1 MKKLIIWPVL
11 RYFLFAATLM
21 LAGCATTLRL
31 PVPEKLTN
39 AVEVKGF
46 QQVRIWGDEASEDL
60 KAKIVERHK
69 QMQQRRPELVKK
81 RRRTASY
88 LALSGGGSNGAFGAG
103 ILNGWSQSGKR
114 PEFEIVSG
122 VSTGA
127 LMAPFAFLG
136 SAYDRQLREIYT
148 LYSTADLIRPQV
160 FAGLMGGD
168 ALSDTKPLQRL
179 IAKYVDRKLI
189 AEIAREHAKGR
200 RLMVGTTNIDADR
213 PVIWDMGRIAMAK
226 PEKKALRLF
235 RSVLL
240 ASASLPGLFPPVYI
254 TVTADGQTYEEMHVD
269 GGTTEN
275 AFLLPAQLDFRD
287 LNKFANQDVQR
298 RIYIIANDKTGPSP
312 DVTQSTVFGIA
323 GRSIATLIKQQLEGD
338 LIKIYLRAKQGRID
352 YNLVS
357 IPLTFKGKSNEP
369 FDRSYMRQLYELGFT
384 MGQRGIEWSKK
395 PPGI

>member
-1 MKKLIIWPVL
+1 M
-11 RYFLFAATLM
+11 
-21 LAGCATTLRL
+21 
-31 PVPEKLTN
+31 
-39 AVEVKGF
+39 
-46 QQVRIWGDEASEDL
+46 WGDEALPDIEQL
-60 KAKIVERHK
+60 VAQRI
-69 QMQQRRPELVKK
+69 QQTKEKRPQLFRK
-81 RRRTASY
+81 RDRIISY

-103 ILNGWSQSGKR
+103 LLNGWSASGNR

-122 VSTGA
+122 VSIGA

-136 SAYDRQLREIYT
+136 PAYDKQLRELYT
-148 LYSTADLIRPQV
+148 LYSTKDLIKPQIL
-160 FAGLMGGD
+160 AGLTGGS
-168 ALSDTKPLQRL
+168 ALSDTKPMQ
-179 IAKYVDRKLI
+179 KLI
-189 AEIAREHAKGR
+189 AHYVDENLIAAIASEHAKGR
-200 RLMVGTTNIDADR
+200 RLLVGTTNIDADR
-213 PVIWDMGRIAMAK
+213 PVIWDMGAIAVTDT
-226 PEKKALRLF
+226 EKALPLF

-240 ASASLPGLFPPVYI
+240 ASASLPGLFPPVY
-254 TVTADGQTYEEMHVD
+254 VKVAADGQIYEEMHVD

-357 IPLTFKGKSNEP
+357 IPLTFKVKSNEP
-369 FDRSYMRQLYELGFT
+369 FDRNYMRQLDELGFT
-384 MGQRGIEWSKK
+384 MGQRGIKWSKK